1 MRILNENAEI
11 IEDVGV
17 LELKG
22 VLENL
27 EEEDERLIQILEGKK
42 TLHFNRT
49 KKKK

>member
-42 TLHFNRT
+42 TLRFSIV
-49 KKKK
+49 